1 MTKFRQIPTA
11 GRVIIVT
18 VAIGVL
24 IIALVA
30 CWTSYNAI
38 YRLVA
43 DLGLYGDKT
52 NKVFPLLVD
61 AAFLV
66 AELAAIL
73 GAIMRTVTRSDE
85 VSPGW
90 PVFLMIICGL
100 GTIVF
105 NIAHAYLISPAGWAD
120 PLTKWRCLVATL
132 PPLLMILSFQ
142 VLIAIVKWVMLRL
155 GRPEQA
161 FGGVAFNGVGAGTF
175 PPQGPFGQVPSPTV
189 LEMGRNGH
197 SVGGGEA
204 NKKAAI
210 LAARDQLGTEEVTS
224 IGPEGLAV
232 FLAEN
237 YGVQTTPNYVRNVLS
252 KAPSRNGKDRS

>member
-1 MTKFRQIPTA
+1 MMKFRQIPTA
-11 GRVIIVT
+11 GRVIIVA
-18 VAIGVL
+18 VAVGVL
-24 IIALVA
+24 AIALVA

-43 DLGLYGDKT
+43 DMGLYGDKT
-52 NKVFPLLVD
+52 NMVFPLLVD

-73 GAIMRTVTRSDE
+73 GAIMRTVTRSEE

-90 PVFLMIICGL
+90 PVFLMVLCGL
-100 GTIVF
+100 GTIAF
-105 NIAHAYLISPAGWAD
+105 NVAHAYLLSPAGWAD
-120 PLTKWRCLVATL
+120 PLTKWRCMVAVL

-161 FGGVAFNGVGAGTF
+161 FGGAGVFPGVAPMGVQM
-175 PPQGPFGQVPSPTV
+175 PMPSATP

-197 SVGGGEA
+197 PGGGGEA
-204 NKKAAI
+204 SKKAAI
-210 LAARDQLGTEEVTS
+210 LAVADQLGTEELTA
-224 IGPEGLAV
+224 IGPHGVTEH
-232 FLAEN
+232 LAE
-237 YGVQTTPNYVRNVLS
+237 YHGITTSPNYVRNVLS
-252 KAPSRNGKDRS
+252 ESGHMTGRNGHGKP

>member
-1 MTKFRQIPTA
+1 MIKFRQIPTA

-73 GAIMRTVTRSDE
+73 GAIMRTVTRSEE

-161 FGGVAFNGVGAGTF
+161 FGGVAFSGVGAGTF
-175 PPQGPFGQVPSPTV
+175 PPQGAFGQTPSPTV
-189 LEMGRNGH
+189 LGNGH
-197 SVGGGEA
+197 NGQYGGGGEGQ
-204 NKKAAI
+204 KKAAI
-210 LAARDQLGTEEVTS
+210 LAAAEHLGHEEVTA
-224 IGPEGLAV
+224 IGPEGLTEY
-232 FLAEN
+232 LADTQGIN
-237 YGVQTTPNYVRNVLS
+237 TTPNYVRNVLS
-252 KAPSRNGKDRS
+252 KGPSRNGKGRS